1 MHFETQAAMFI
12 KASKFNVI
20 ISEIQLFFDC
30 SFFKLKKSSIL
41 TSIFLSYVS
50 LLILFTAPFLTVS
63 SSAFIVDS

>member
-20 ISEIQLFFDC
+20 ISEFRLFFGC
-30 SFFKLKKSSIL
+30 SFFTLKNSSIL

-50 LLILFTAPFLTVS
+50 LSILFTAPFLIAS
-63 SSAFIVDS
+63 LNAFIVGS